1 MNCVKIYMKKEKV
14 KFEMLDHAADIKFR
28 IVGATINEI
37 FENSIEAVAYYIGG
51 GEKIASKKGKVI
63 EVSGN
68 DIESL
73 LYKFLDELLYLVD
86 AERFIAVK
94 GNVLLRGNNLKAEL
108 YGDDTDN
115 YQLEHIKAATYAEM
129 YIKKTGEGWEAQFV
143 LDV

>member
-1 MNCVKIYMKKEKV
+1 MIKEKKDNI
-14 KFEMLDHAADIKFR
+14 KFELLDHAADIKFR
-28 IVGATINEI
+28 VFGKMLNEI
-37 FENSIEAVAYYIGG
+37 FENSIEALAYYESG
-51 GEKIASKKGKVI
+51 GEKIESKKGKVI

-68 DIESL
+68 DTESL
-73 LYKFLDELLYLVD
+73 LYKFIDELLYLVD

-115 YQLEHIKAATYAEM
+115 NQLEHIKAPTYAEM
-129 YIKKTGEGWEAQFV
+129 YIKKTEDGWEAQFV